1 MRKRRWRGW
10 EGDVE
15 IRILCFALA
24 ASIASTVPAVTGPA
38 KAGHYRNEAR
48 PSTGPAQAGHYRNE
62 ARPSTGPAQAGHYR
76 DEAKP
81 RTDPAEAGHYRDETQ
96 TQITDARDAG
106 LGSAQTIVEI
116 DTGKLKGDPGMLAWA
131 PDGKALYLQMIE
143 RDRKGAV
150 TSTKHYVIAVAEKTI
165 TSAESQPAWV
175 GAYWAWKAAPSS
187 PAASTFKIVPS
198 ERDEVKHAV
207 APVGDLAKG
216 GAGGDG
222 RNMGTSAAEAVAAQ
236 ATAQK
241 VHIWALKVDG
251 ETIGEWVN
259 EAVTPGSNFSWAP
272 APAHLLAYTR
282 RDGGPLL
289 LLDDQGR
296 RTTLA
301 GAKNASFPA
310 WSDEGTRIAWLEKKD
325 RRKYDLMIAG
335 IAAK

>member
-1 MRKRRWRGW
+1 VSGGP
-10 EGDVE
+10 EG
-15 IRILCFALA
+15 
-24 ASIASTVPAVTGPA
+24 P
-38 KAGHYRNEAR
+38 HYNE
-48 PSTGPAQAGHYRNE
+48 SAQTR
-62 ARPSTGPAQAGHYR
+62 
-76 DEAKP
+76 
-81 RTDPAEAGHYRDETQ
+81 
-96 TQITDARDAG
+96 ITDARDAA
-106 LGSAQTIVEI
+106 LGSPETIVEV

-165 TSAESQPAWV
+165 ASVEGQPAWV
-175 GAYWAWKAAPSS
+175 GPYWGWKAAPSS

-198 ERDEVKHAV
+198 EREEVKHAV

-222 RNMGTSAAEAVAAQ
+222 RSMGTSVGEAVAAQ

-241 VHIWALKVDG
+241 VHIWALKVNG

-259 EAVTPGSNFSWAP
+259 EGVTPGSNFSWAP
-272 APAHLLAYTR
+272 APAHLLVYAKR
-282 RDGGPLL
+282 EGGPLS
-289 LLDDQGR
+289 LLDDTGR
-296 RTTLA
+296 KTALT

-310 WSDEGTRIAWLEKKD
+310 WSNEGARIAWLEKKD

-335 IAAK
+335 VAAK